1 MLATREQLGRFSQKK
16 NRENVRL
23 TLIVFILRWKP
34 SPILSIYT
42 SAVTCACPCLT
53 CVCVVI
59 GQPAE
64 TSLLAAAASPALN
77 SSLAVGRNPVALS
90 AHCQITRVSFV
101 PEKRQRRNQA
111 LWNYSCWFT
120 CYSVHLLLF
129 QTHQTNTFYTQS
141 EGNDAKASHCKYAET
156 FVPLQ
161 IATSNRNV
169 WNQIQKSRFH

>member
-1 MLATREQLGRFSQKK
+1 MK
-16 NRENVRL
+16 
-23 TLIVFILRWKP
+23 
-34 SPILSIYT
+34 ILSIYT

-141 EGNDAKASHCKYAET
+141 EGNDAKASHRKYAET
-156 FVPLQ
+156 FVRLQ
-161 IATSNRNV
+161 MATSNRNV

>member
-1 MLATREQLGRFSQKK
+1 MLATREQLGRFSRKK
-16 NRENVRL
+16 NKKTERERQ
-23 TLIVFILRWKP
+23 TYIDCIHPEMK
-34 SPILSIYT
+34 ILSIYT

-101 PEKRQRRNQA
+101 PEKKTEEKSGSLKLQLLIHMLQRSPAA
-111 LWNYSCWFT
+111 LSNT
-120 CYSVHLLLF
+120 PDQHLL
-129 QTHQTNTFYTQS
+129 YTV
-141 EGNDAKASHCKYAET
+141 GGK
-156 FVPLQ
+156 
-161 IATSNRNV
+161 
-169 WNQIQKSRFH
+169 